1 MVAHHSTSGTAVSRP
16 LMSLAA
22 SAVFQSRGMVSAG
35 SAQMRGSS
43 TRSPEMLPMVPNT
56 SHSDMAICQLAKV
69 AWSKRRAM
77 WLAIQRPMNICS
89 TRSAA
94 SMTKV

>member
-1 MVAHHSTSGTAVSRP
+1 
-16 LMSLAA
+16 
-22 SAVFQSRGMVSAG
+22 
-35 SAQMRGSS
+35 
-43 TRSPEMLPMVPNT
+43 MVPNT

-77 WLAIQRPMNICS
+77 WLAIQRPMNIWS

>member
-1 MVAHHSTSGTAVSRP
+1 
-16 LMSLAA
+16 
-22 SAVFQSRGMVSAG
+22 
-35 SAQMRGSS
+35 MRGSS
-43 TRSPEMLPMVPNT
+43 TRSPEMLPMVPNA

-77 WLAIQRPMNICS
+77 WLAIQRPMNIWS